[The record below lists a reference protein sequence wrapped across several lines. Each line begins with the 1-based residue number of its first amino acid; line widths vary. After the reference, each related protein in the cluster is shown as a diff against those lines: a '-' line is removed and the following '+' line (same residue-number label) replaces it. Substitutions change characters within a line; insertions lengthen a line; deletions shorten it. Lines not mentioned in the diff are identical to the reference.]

1 VKAQERTGAAVI
13 DDTLFEA
20 EEKMEKAVVV
30 AKEEFGTIR
39 TGRAHPSMFGKITAE
54 YYGTQTPVNQLA
66 SFHIP
71 EPRMVIVQPFD
82 KSSLAAIEKAIRN
95 SDLGVN
101 PSNDGNI
108 IRVVFPELS
117 EDRRKDFIKVARH
130 KAEDSRVSIRNIRR
144 HAKDTLDKMVKAGDA
159 GEDEVHRAEREL
171 DELTHTY
178 VGQVDELLRHKE
190 AELLEV

>member
-1 VKAQERTGAAVI
+1 VI
-13 DDTLFEA
+13 DETLFEA
-20 EEKMEKAVVV
+20 EEKMEKAVAV
-30 AKEEFGTIR
+30 AKEEFAVIR
-39 TGRAHPSMFGKITAE
+39 TGRAHPAMFAKITAE

-71 EPRMVIVQPFD
+71 EPRMVVIQPFD

-101 PSNDGNI
+101 PANDGTI

-117 EDRRKDFIKVARH
+117 EERRREYIKVAHR
-130 KAEDSRVSIRNIRR
+130 KAEDSKVSIRNIRR
-144 HAKDTLDKMVKAGDA
+144 HGKDSLDKLVKAGDA
-159 GEDEVHRAEREL
+159 GEDDVRRAEREL
-171 DELTHTY
+171 DDLTHTY
-178 VGQVDELLRHKE
+178 VAQVDELLKHKE